1 MSPSFGESDA
11 LWVATVSDPSSD
23 LHPLPN
29 GHIVLVVDD
38 EREVVSDLALALCA
52 SGYDVSTA
60 CNGADAI
67 EKALELRPALII
79 TDVLMPV
86 VDGIALAKT
95 LRENPL
101 TAGIR
106 IVLSSGVPEGSIRA
120 LFKGYDAYLQK
131 PYELDQL
138 RKTAAALLA
147 E

>member
-1 MSPSFGESDA
+1 MSSSFGESDA
-11 LWVATVSDPSSD
+11 LWVATVSDPGSD
-23 LHPLPN
+23 LEPRSTGPV
-29 GHIVLVVDD
+29 VLVVDD

-67 EKALELRPALII
+67 EKALALCPALII
-79 TDVLMPV
+79 TDVVMPV
-86 VDGIALAKT
+86 IDGIALAKA
-95 LRENPL
+95 LRENPR

-138 RKTAAALLA
+138 RQTAAALLA
-147 E
+147 D